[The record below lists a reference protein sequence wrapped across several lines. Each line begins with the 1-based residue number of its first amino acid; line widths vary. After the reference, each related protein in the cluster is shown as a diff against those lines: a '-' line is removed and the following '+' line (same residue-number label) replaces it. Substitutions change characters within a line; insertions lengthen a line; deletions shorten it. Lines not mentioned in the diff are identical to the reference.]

1 MSSFQYVG
9 PSRVDTAIVKAG
21 LVGRLFV
28 FDCPETEENGGNMSR
43 EVMLKNYVITA
54 RVFGKDESPFCL
66 SLTDV
71 IAMMISVTSFLLRLL
86 QSKIQP
92 CD

>member
-1 MSSFQYVG
+1 MVACLLYC
-9 PSRVDTAIVKAG
+9 
-21 LVGRLFV
+21 
-28 FDCPETEENGGNMSR
+28 DCPETEENGGNMSR
-43 EVMLKNYVITA
+43 EVMLKNYVISA

-71 IAMMISVTSFLLRLL
+71 IVMMISETSFLLRLL
-86 QSKIQP
+86 QSMIQP

>member
-1 MSSFQYVG
+1 MSW
-9 PSRVDTAIVKAG
+9 
-21 LVGRLFV
+21 
-28 FDCPETEENGGNMSR
+28 

-71 IAMMISVTSFLLRLL
+71 IAMKIFVTSFLLRLL
-86 QSKIQP
+86 QSMIQP